1 MALVVARVFTHSNR
15 PEVKMFRAGVVTVY
29 VSDMDRAVKFY
40 TEALGFT
47 LKERYGNHWAS
58 IDGGPGLTI
67 GLHPATAEVP
77 AGRQGSIALGLYL
90 SAPIDDAVKTL
101 TSRGVRFTGPVIS
114 DSGMLSLAFFS
125 DPDGNPLYLAEMA
138 GTPAAKP

>member
-1 MALVVARVFTHSNR
+1 
-15 PEVKMFRAGVVTVY
+15 MFRAGVVTIY
-29 VSDMDRAVKFY
+29 VSDMDRAVQFY

-101 TSRGVRFTGPVIS
+101 SARGVRFTGPVIN
-114 DSGMLSLAFFS
+114 DDNMLSLAFFT
-125 DPDGNPLYLAEMA
+125 DPDGNSLYLAEMA
-138 GTPAAKP
+138 KTHK

>member
-1 MALVVARVFTHSNR
+1 
-15 PEVKMFRAGVVTVY
+15 MFRAGVVTIY
-29 VSDMDRAVKFY
+29 VSDMDRAVQFY
-40 TEALGFT
+40 TEALGFA

-90 SAPIDDAVKTL
+90 SQPIAEAIKTL
-101 TSRGVRFTGPVIS
+101 TSRGIAFTGPVIN
-114 DSGMLSLAFFS
+114 DDGMLSLAFFT
-125 DPDGNPLYLAEMA
+125 DPDGNSLYLAEMSQSY
-138 GTPAAKP
+138 K

>member
-1 MALVVARVFTHSNR
+1 
-15 PEVKMFRAGVVTVY
+15 MFRAGVVTIY
-29 VSDMDRAVKFY
+29 VSDMDRAVQFY
-40 TEALGFT
+40 TQALGFA

-90 SAPIDDAVKTL
+90 SQPIAETIKTL
-101 TSRGVRFTGPVIS
+101 TSRGIAFTGPVIN
-114 DSGMLSLAFFS
+114 DDGMLSLAFFT
-125 DPDGNPLYLAEMA
+125 DPDGNSLYLAEMSQSY
-138 GTPAAKP
+138 K

>member
-1 MALVVARVFTHSNR
+1 
-15 PEVKMFRAGVVTVY
+15 MFRAGVVTIY
-29 VSDMDRAVKFY
+29 VSDMDRAVAFY
-40 TEALGFT
+40 TEALGFP

-90 SAPIDDAVKTL
+90 SASIDDAVKTL
-101 TSRGVRFTGPVIS
+101 SSRGVRFTGPVIN
-114 DSGMLSLAFFS
+114 DDGMLSLAFFT
-125 DPDGNPLYLAEMA
+125 DPDGNSLYLAQMA
-138 GTPAAKP
+138 RVAP